1 MALSCSGSLFRLSV
15 WRVSNKHQLMDQ
27 VQCPQHFSGFFKVNT
42 VHPPILPLSGLGKKD
57 GIGEKGGKGSHTDI

>member
-1 MALSCSGSLFRLSV
+1 
-15 WRVSNKHQLMDQ
+15 MDQ
-27 VQCPQHFSGFFKVNT
+27 VHCPQHFSGFFKVNT